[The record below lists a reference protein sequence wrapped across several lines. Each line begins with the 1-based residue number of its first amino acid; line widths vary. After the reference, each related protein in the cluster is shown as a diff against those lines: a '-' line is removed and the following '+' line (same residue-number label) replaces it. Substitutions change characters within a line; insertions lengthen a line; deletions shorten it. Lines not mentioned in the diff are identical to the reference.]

1 MALQDVA
8 AAALLYEKAEQ
19 AGFQGIVEFAA

>member
-8 AAALLYEKAEQ
+8 AAACLYEKANKQ
-19 AGFQGIVEFAA
+19 GAGVHLSFAA